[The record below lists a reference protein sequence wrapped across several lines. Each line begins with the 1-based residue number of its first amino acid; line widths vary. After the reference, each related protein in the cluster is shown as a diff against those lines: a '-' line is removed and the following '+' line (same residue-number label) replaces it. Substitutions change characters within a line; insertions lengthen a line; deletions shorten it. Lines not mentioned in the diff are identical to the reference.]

1 MPNPPNKKYLLL
13 SCMTDQNNI
22 IQGIPL
28 QLFDSHKEALKFAE
42 DNIDN
47 DYAITE
53 VDIDLT

>member
-1 MPNPPNKKYLLL
+1 MPNPPNIKHLLL
-13 SCMTDQNNI
+13 LCVKEQDNK

-28 QLFDSHKEALKFAE
+28 QLFDSHEEALKFAE

-53 VDIDLT
+53 VEIDLT